1 MITTEFGKTN
11 IRTLDYKKLMPSL
24 PKEAIEVLE
33 EADMYADVSSILDA
47 IAAKT
52 STSTVIKMLE
62 EYTRELK
69 EKLEK

>member
-1 MITTEFGKTN
+1 MITTEFGKTT
-11 IRTLDYKKLMPSL
+11 IRTLDYKKVMPFL

-47 IAAKT
+47 IAEKT
-52 STSTVIKMLE
+52 SKSTVIKILE
-62 EYTRELK
+62 EYTKELK